1 MLSLNPEAI
10 DLSTLRQF
18 WTGAPCR
25 LDDASLDRIRAS
37 AAAVERIVASGE
49 TVYGV
54 NTGFGLLANTRI
66 PPERLAELQR
76 NLILS
81 HSCGLGDILPRH
93 VVRLMIVL
101 KLLGLGRG
109 YSGVRPLVIDAL
121 QALLDRDAMPL
132 IPAQGSVGVSGDLAP
147 LAHLIA
153 ALLGEGRIDVA
164 GNVLPAK
171 DALKKLGMAPL
182 ELGPKEGLALIN
194 GTQASTAIALDAL
207 FTAERVFSAALGAGA
222 LSVDALKGSV
232 KPFDPRI
239 SAVRGQPGQIRVAAE
254 IRALLEG
261 SEILASHGRCGK
273 VQDPYSFRCQPQ
285 VMGAALDLLVN
296 AGRTLTIEAGAVTD
310 NPIVFEDDDTAI
322 SGGNFH
328 AQPVA
333 FAADTISMA
342 MCEVGSLSERRTAV
356 LIDPKMSGLPAFLV
370 DDGGVN
376 SGLMIPQVTQ
386 AALVAEN
393 RSLAFPASVGSV
405 PTSAGNE
412 DHVSMAPI
420 AARKAAQI
428 AKNVAGIIA
437 VELIAAAQGVD
448 YHAPLETSEKLQSLH
463 GKVRSLS
470 PRLESDRYWADETA
484 APQAGVNY
492 GRMGSPALFGGQLT
506 NRRPRLLVHR
516 RPPSPQ
522 AWACK
527 TSSPTWRD
535 VAVARRLRLGTK
547 ARPRKRP

>member
-1 MLSLNPEAI
+1 MLKLDPTNI
-10 DLSTLRQF
+10 DLSTLRQL
-18 WTGAPCR
+18 WQGTPCK

-37 AAAVERIVASGE
+37 AASVERIVASGE

-81 HSCGLGDILPRH
+81 HSCGLGEMLPRH

-121 QALLDRDAMPL
+121 QALLDKDAMPL
-132 IPAQGSVGVSGDLAP
+132 IPAQGSVGASGDLAP

-153 ALLGEGRIDVA
+153 ALLGEGKIDCA
-164 GNVLPAK
+164 GEILPAR
-171 DALKKLGMAPL
+171 DALVKLAMEPL

-207 FTAERVFSAALGAGA
+207 FTAERVFGAALGAGA
-222 LSVDALKGSV
+222 LSVDALKGSI
-232 KPFDPRI
+232 KPFDQRI

-254 IRALLEG
+254 IRDLLEG
-261 SEILASHGRCGK
+261 SKILASHTEHCPK

-285 VMGAALDLLVN
+285 VMGASLDLLVN
-296 AGRTLTIEAGAVTD
+296 ASRTLTIEAGAVTD
-310 NPIVFEDDDTAI
+310 NPIVFEDEDTAI

-333 FAADTISMA
+333 FAADMISMA

-356 LIDPKMSGLPAFLV
+356 LIDPKMSGLPAFLT

-393 RSLAFPASVGSV
+393 RSLAFPVSVDSV
-405 PTSAGNE
+405 PTSAGQE

-428 AKNVAGIIA
+428 ARNVAGIVG

-448 YHAPLETSEKLQSLH
+448 YHAPLETSAKLRDLH
-463 GKVRSLS
+463 TKVRAIS
-470 PRLESDRYWADETA
+470 PRLESDRYWADEMA
-484 APQAGVNY
+484 ALQSGVLK
-492 GRMGSPALFGGQLT
+492 GEVGSPFSL
-506 NRRPRLLVHR
+506 
-516 RPPSPQ
+516 
-522 AWACK
+522 
-527 TSSPTWRD
+527 
-535 VAVARRLRLGTK
+535 
-547 ARPRKRP
+547 

>member
-1 MLSLNPEAI
+1 MLKLDPTNI
-10 DLSTLRQF
+10 DLAILRRLWQ
-18 WTGAPCR
+18 GAPYK

-37 AAAVERIVASGE
+37 AASVERIVAGGE
-49 TVYGV
+49 TVYGI

-66 PPERLAELQR
+66 PAERLAELQR

-81 HSCGLGDILPRH
+81 HSCGLGDMLPRH

-121 QALLDRDAMPL
+121 QALLDKDAMPL
-132 IPAQGSVGVSGDLAP
+132 IPAQGSVGASGDLAP

-164 GNVLPAK
+164 GDILPAGQ
-171 DALKKLGMAPL
+171 ALATLGMEPL

-207 FTAERVFSAALGAGA
+207 FTAERVFGAALGAGA
-222 LSVDALKGSV
+222 LSIDALKGSI

-239 SAVRGQPGQIRVAAE
+239 SEVRGQPGQIRVAAE
-254 IRALLEG
+254 IRGLLDS
-261 SEILASHGRCGK
+261 SEILASHGRCGR

-285 VMGAALDLLVN
+285 VMGASLDLLVN
-296 AGRTLTIEAGAVTD
+296 AARTLEIEAGAVTD
-310 NPIVFEDDDTAI
+310 NPIVFEDEDIAI

-333 FAADTISMA
+333 FAADIISMA

-356 LIDPKMSGLPAFLV
+356 LIDPKMSGLPAFLT

-393 RSLAFPASVGSV
+393 RSLAFPASVDSV
-405 PTSAGNE
+405 PTSAGQE

-420 AARKAAQI
+420 AARKAVQI
-428 AKNVAGIIA
+428 ARNVAGIIA

-448 YHAPLETSEKLQSLH
+448 YHAPLKTSVKLQKLH
-463 GKVRSLS
+463 SAVRAIS
-470 PRLESDRYWADETA
+470 PRLESDRYWADEMSALQA
-484 APQAGVNY
+484 AVLAGETGQHPQ
-492 GRMGSPALFGGQLT
+492 
-506 NRRPRLLVHR
+506 LL
-516 RPPSPQ
+516 
-522 AWACK
+522 
-527 TSSPTWRD
+527 
-535 VAVARRLRLGTK
+535 G
-547 ARPRKRP
+547 

>member
-1 MLSLNPEAI
+1 MTLTLNPEAI
-10 DLSTLRQF
+10 DLATLRLLWQ
-18 WTGAPCR
+18 GQPCR
-25 LDDASLDRIRAS
+25 LDDASMDRIGAS

-81 HSCGLGDILPRH
+81 HSCGLGDMLPRA

-121 QALLDRDAMPL
+121 QALLDQDAMPL
-132 IPAQGSVGVSGDLAP
+132 IPAQGSVGASGDLAP

-164 GNVLPAK
+164 GEIFPAGE
-171 DALKKLGMAPL
+171 ALVKLGMQPL

-194 GTQASTAIALDAL
+194 GTQASTAIAVDAL
-207 FTAERVFSAALGAGA
+207 FMAERVFGAALGAGA
-222 LSVDALKGSV
+222 LSVDALKGSI

-239 SAVRGQPGQIRVAAE
+239 SNSRGQPGQIRVAAE
-254 IRALLEG
+254 IRGLLDG
-261 SEILASHGRCGK
+261 SEILASHGRCGR

-285 VMGAALDLLVN
+285 VMGASLDLLGH
-296 AGRTLTIEAGAVTD
+296 AARTLTIEAGAVTD
-310 NPIVFEDDDTAI
+310 NPIVFEDEDTAI

-333 FAADTISMA
+333 FAADMISMA

-356 LIDPKMSGLPAFLV
+356 LIDPKMSGLPAFLT

-393 RSLAFPASVGSV
+393 RSLAFPASVDSV
-405 PTSAGNE
+405 PTSAGQE

-428 AKNVAGIIA
+428 ARNVAGIIG

-448 YHAPLETSEKLQSLH
+448 YHSPLKTSAQLQPLH
-463 GKVRSLS
+463 AKVREIS
-470 PRLESDRYWADETA
+470 PRLDSDRYWADEMA
-484 APQAGVNY
+484 ALQAAVLEGE
-492 GRMGSPALFGGQLT
+492 
-506 NRRPRLLVHR
+506 LVD
-516 RPPSPQ
+516 Q
-522 AWACK
+522 E
-527 TSSPTWRD
+527 
-535 VAVARRLRLGTK
+535 VLG
-547 ARPRKRP
+547 A